1 MNLSVAPIREQ
12 LLTTNRAQMAFK
24 WKFFVTSFHWL
35 ILTRN
40 YIVKRQA
47 Q

>member
-1 MNLSVAPIREQ
+1 MDLIRLRGQ
-12 LLTTNRAQMAFK
+12 TNANEQMAFK